1 MSTLEYAAGRR
12 SALQMFRRLAARR
25 EIGLAVLLVLIL
37 VTASLRSADFL
48 SGQNLRDILANCSQT
63 AVISCGVMLV
73 IVTGEIDISV
83 GSALGFLTAILGTMV
98 APTDAPVAGLGWPV
112 WVGILLTLLIGT
124 AIGTLNG
131 VLVTLVRVPSIIVT
145 LAMLMILQSV
155 TTMIMHRGFISNLPE
170 ALSFFG
176 TGKVLG
182 IIGPIWVMAAV
193 VGGTWVMVKYTP
205 IGRRIYAVGSN
216 THAAG
221 LSGISV
227 VGVKIFAFAL
237 TGFLV
242 GVATV
247 ITQLGTFDNAIGTGL
262 ELLVVT
268 CVVVGGVSISGG
280 QGTVVGVFLGVVLL
294 SIQKTFLIFL
304 NLGAGWSNW
313 DKAIQG
319 G

>member
-1 MSTLEYAAGRR
+1 
-12 SALQMFRRLAARR
+12 
-25 EIGLAVLLVLIL
+25 
-37 VTASLRSADFL
+37 
-48 SGQNLRDILANCSQT
+48 
-63 AVISCGVMLV
+63 MLV

-98 APTDAPVAGLGWPV
+98 APTNAPVPGFGWPV
-112 WVGILLTLLIGT
+112 WLGILITLAVGAGIGL
-124 AIGTLNG
+124 LNG
-131 VLVTLVRVPSIIVT
+131 LLVTLVRVPSIIVT

-170 ALSFFG
+170 SLSFFG
-176 TGKVLG
+176 TGKFLG
-182 IIGPIWVMAAV
+182 IIMPIWIMAAV
-193 VGGTWVMVKYTP
+193 VIGTWIMVKYTP

-227 VGVKIFAFAL
+227 TGVKIFVFTL
-237 TGFLV
+237 TGLLV
-242 GVATV
+242 GVATI
-247 ITQLGTFDNAIGTGL
+247 ITQLAAFDSGIGYGL

-280 QGTVVGVFLGVVLL
+280 VGTVLGVFLGVVLL

-304 NLGAGWSNW
+304 KLGPGWSNW

-319 G
+319 GLILAAVLIDHVASRRGRSGPGGAH